1 VKIFNIKTGEV
12 LRVEAT
18 DAELTEIVVELL
30 KGKYTEVKPV
40 GNEDFVNSCR
50 MSLNV

>member
-1 VKIFNIKTGEV
+1 V

-18 DAELTEIVVELL
+18 DAELTEIVELL

-50 MSLNV
+50 TSLNVVRV

>member
-1 VKIFNIKTGEV
+1 V

-18 DAELTEIVVELL
+18 DAELTEIGGTVE
-30 KGKYTEVKPV
+30 GKYTEVKPV